1 MTLFSLSNPHFYIP
15 IHFLSNKFN
24 PLMLILFEKIVGHSP
39 LCPSADS
46 ESLSA
51 HEVEEAPVEE
61 PPPPLGAVGG
71 LEDGRDHGAV
81 LVHLLEPGVECP
93 LVVCPAHPPVILD
106 LQVRLEVEQQ
116 RMRWHGPSCKHCQ
129 IFFFRL

>member
-1 MTLFSLSNPHFYIP
+1 
-15 IHFLSNKFN
+15 
-24 PLMLILFEKIVGHSP
+24 MLILFEKIVGHSP

-93 LVVCPAHPPVILD
+93 LVVGPAHSPVILD
-106 LQVRLEVEQQ
+106 LQVRLEVEQ
-116 RMRWHGPSCKHCQ
+116 
-129 IFFFRL
+129 